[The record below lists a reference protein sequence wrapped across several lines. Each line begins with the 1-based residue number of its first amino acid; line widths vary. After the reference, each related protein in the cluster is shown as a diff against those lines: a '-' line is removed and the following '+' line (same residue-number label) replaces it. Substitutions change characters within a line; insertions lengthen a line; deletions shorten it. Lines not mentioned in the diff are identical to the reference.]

1 MRRAGGEMAPW
12 VFEQN
17 DTSPPLM
24 WPTVAGPALIAT
36 GAVLGRRRLTGL
48 GHLVSAGAAAF
59 RAHTGPGDVGP
70 GANDNGTGCVA
81 QLAIALALSERPSEN
96 TRVLLL

>member
-1 MRRAGGEMAPW
+1 MAHHDSAHTAFFFNPAITRTVGEMAPW

-36 GAVLGRRRLTGL
+36 GAVL
-48 GHLVSAGAAAF
+48 AA
-59 RAHTGPGDVGP
+59 
-70 GANDNGTGCVA
+70 VA
-81 QLAIALALSERPSEN
+81 
-96 TRVLLL
+96 